1 MASIFVSYARD
12 DGADI
17 AKELADELR
26 AHKHAVFRDIQA
38 LPGGADWKKELVS
51 AVKRSNIL
59 LILITPKSN
68 VSKWVYKEFFQAQ
81 SHKKYILPIQ
91 VDNAPIPP
99 YLDELHAVALE
110 RTNLKA
116 DINKVILAVQEIKLK
131 SHIPFRLISVL
142 ASIAVLL
149 VITFVA
155 GRALA
160 VREFEIPKQSE
171 FVSSPQATAQ
181 ACSLISTRNHL
192 PMVGSEGTA
201 VITGIPNCM
210 SNLFPNTRINIT
222 GLYSEALEHEALW
235 ILVYTNGNYWPQSL
249 DACRAQVPSIVDKSG
264 GVWLS
269 TFSLGASATQYD
281 IVLATTKPGG
291 QADKTFLDWYQ
302 TSCSSKQY
310 IGFGA
315 NQIPEGLIELDSI
328 TVKSR

>member
-26 AHKHAVFRDIQA
+26 AHKHEVFLDIQGV
-38 LPGGADWKKELVS
+38 PGGSEWQSQLVL
-51 AVKRSNIL
+51 AVKRSDIL
-59 LILITPKSN
+59 ILLITPKSN
-68 VSKWVYKEFFQAQ
+68 VSKWVYKEFVQAR
-81 SHKKYILPIQ
+81 SRGKGILPVQ
-91 VDNAPIPP
+91 VDHTPIPP
-99 YLDELHAVALE
+99 YLDELHAVALD
-110 RTNLKA
+110 RNDLKA
-116 DINKVILAVQEIKLK
+116 DIKNVLIEVQNVKLK
-131 SHIPFRLISVL
+131 SHIPFRLIGELVL
-142 ASIAVLL
+142 IILLIIAYV
-149 VITFVA
+149 T

-171 FVSSPQATAQ
+171 IVSSPEATAQ
-181 ACSLISTRNHL
+181 PCSLISTRNHL

-210 SNLFPNTRINIT
+210 SNVFPNTRINIT

-249 DACRAQVPSIVDKSG
+249 DACRAQGASIVDKSG

-281 IVLATTKPGG
+281 IVLVTTKSGG

-315 NQIPEGLIELDSI
+315 NQLPEGLIELDSI